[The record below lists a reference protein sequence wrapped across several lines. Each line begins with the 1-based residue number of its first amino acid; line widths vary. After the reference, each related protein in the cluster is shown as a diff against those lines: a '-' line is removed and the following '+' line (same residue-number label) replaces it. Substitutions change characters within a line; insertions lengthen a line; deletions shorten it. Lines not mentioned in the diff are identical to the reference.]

1 MFANCPFEIIGE
13 PEFVYHGKWLKTRRV
28 RFKKPGT
35 QTEQVWE
42 SAHRSTT
49 AATGGAD
56 GVDII
61 ATLNK
66 AGKKYFVLVKQ
77 YRIPINGFCL
87 EFPAGLLTFDERI
100 VYHRLLKDNIQEP
113 EHLGQMSFAN
123 EPPTGLVDGNESI
136 EAAGLRELKEET
148 GYTATKVI
156 SCTKGKQ
163 GLDPGLTDDS
173 IRFLTVEIDGDAP
186 ENANPKQ
193 KLDDGEIVEVVLVEC
208 NKLFEY
214 VKSICKE
221 IYVEAMV
228 YSFAIG
234 YNMRQ

>member
-1 MFANCPFEIIGE
+1 MFANCPFDIIGE

-28 RFKKPGT
+28 RFRKPGT
-35 QTEQVWE
+35 QIEQVWE

-49 AATGGAD
+49 PETSTTD

-61 ATLNK
+61 ATLHK

-87 EFPAGLLTFDERI
+87 EFPAGL
-100 VYHRLLKDNIQEP
+100 
-113 EHLGQMSFAN
+113 
-123 EPPTGLVDGNESI
+123 VDSKESI

-156 SCTKGKQ
+156 SCTEGKQ
-163 GLDPGLTDDS
+163 GLDPGITDDS
-173 IRFLTVEIDGDAP
+173 IRFLLVEINGDAP
-186 ENANPKQ
+186 ENLNPTQ
-193 KLDDGEIVEVVLVEC
+193 KLDDGEMVEVVLVEC
-208 NKLFEY
+208 DKLLEY

-221 IYVEAMV
+221 VHVEAMV

-234 YNMRQ
+234 YSLRN